1 MKKEKIQPEVVSP
14 YRQSQITN
22 IELTSVQA
30 SANEGSGG
38 KLCGDLNGAIKKTK
52 SNHKINEKL

>member
-1 MKKEKIQPEVVSP
+1 MTKEKIQPEVVSP

-38 KLCGDLNGAIKKTK
+38 NLRGDLNGATKKTK
-52 SNHKINEKL
+52 SNIK

>member
-22 IELTSVQA
+22 IELSEVQA
-30 SANEGSGG
+30 SANDGSGG
-38 KLCGDLNGAIKKTK
+38 DLGGTLGGATKKTK
-52 SNHKINEKL
+52 SNVKIQTK